1 MKLADLK
8 RVIGLDKKHKDTPH
22 RAESNEPSQNI
33 EDYEDEAA
41 SFVEGEQ
48 AVIRGV
54 KRPVVLGIGVTL
66 IVTFLIGI
74 FWGMSS
80 DDAEVPEKQH
90 ETKVMS
96 QNELN
101 SLQPDEEQL
110 SRLRQYEQND
120 KASQQK
126 DVQQPQQVKKLQQSG
141 SGEPR
146 EAEDE
151 SYRRTQYQALPVIP
165 QAQRYSPLPSYAAL
179 QPQPA
184 PDETKDVSAGSNS
197 LAAQA
202 KDMFGSAIA
211 FALKTQPSSDEN
223 SATAVSGIN
232 SQTANNTSMNT
243 YIPISETMLQ
253 AGTLIPA
260 MLLTG
265 INTDAGDIAQAQITA
280 DIYDSLTG
288 NNLLIPAGSKV
299 LGTYKAGSNGRINID
314 WQTLII
320 PDSGSWNIGN
330 SMTAVDNMGYS
341 GLKGH
346 VNSHTGKVLSSGA
359 ISTGLAAVA
368 GIAGGNSSVSSNN
381 SYSYG
386 QLAAQGAMANF
397 LNTASALFQK
407 NINAAETITIE
418 PGYQFNIFV
427 TQAISF

>member
-126 DVQQPQQVKKLQQSG
+126 DVQQPQQVKKLQQSS

-146 EAEDE
+146 EAEAE

-165 QAQRYSPLPSYAAL
+165 QAQRYSPLPSCAAL
-179 QPQPA
+179 PPA
-184 PDETKDVSAGSNS
+184 PDDAKDVPAGSNS

-211 FALKTQPSSDEN
+211 FALKTQSSSDEN

-232 SQTANNTSMNT
+232 SQTANNTNMNT

>member
-126 DVQQPQQVKKLQQSG
+126 DVQQPQQVKKLQQSS

-146 EAEDE
+146 EAEAE

-179 QPQPA
+179 PPA
-184 PDETKDVSAGSNS
+184 PDDAKDVPAGSNS

-223 SATAVSGIN
+223 SATAASGIN
-232 SQTANNTSMNT
+232 SQPANNTSMNT
-243 YIPISETMLQ
+243 YMPISETMLQ

-320 PDSGSWNIGN
+320 HDSGSWNIGS

>member
-8 RVIGLDKKHKDTPH
+8 KVIGLDKKHKDTPH
-22 RAESNEPSQNI
+22 RSESNEPSQNI
-33 EDYEDEAA
+33 EDYEDEAT

-80 DDAEVPEKQH
+80 DDVEVPEKQH

-96 QNELN
+96 QNELI

-126 DVQQPQQVKKLQQSG
+126 NVQQPQQVKKLQQNS
-141 SGEPR
+141 SSEPR
-146 EAEDE
+146 ETETE

-165 QAQRYSPLPSYAAL
+165 QAQRYSPLPSYATL
-179 QPQPA
+179 QPP
-184 PDETKDVSAGSNS
+184 PDETKDVSVDSNS
-197 LAAQA
+197 LSAQA
-202 KDMFGSAIA
+202 KDMFGYAIA
-211 FALKTQPSSDEN
+211 FALKSQSSSDEN
-223 SATAVSGIN
+223 SATTASGIN
-232 SQTANNTSMNT
+232 SQPANSSSINT
-243 YIPISETMLQ
+243 YMPISETMLQ

-288 NNLLIPAGSKV
+288 NNLLVPAGSKV
-299 LGTYKAGSNGRINID
+299 LGTYKAGTNGRIHID

-320 PDSGSWNIGN
+320 QDFGSWNIGN

-346 VNSHTGKVLSSGA
+346 VNSHTGKLLSSGA